1 MPFIFSMTL
10 CIYCVTYVHNDKKA
24 VDNEI
29 TLSVGS
35 VESLDQLIAA
45 AAAAA
50 EAAASRGAPAPP
62 PVGFQLEIDTA
73 MGRAGFDWR
82 LASSWSAELLAK
94 VPILGAVPTG
104 AGVSGGGCGS
114 AGADVRTGARL
125 LEMTGAY
132 THFQGA
138 DAEDTSSAR
147 EQHARYQSAIATL
160 GPLPAAKFM
169 THVCNSA
176 GT

>member
-1 MPFIFSMTL
+1 MTL

-94 VPILGAVPTG
+94 VPILGA
-104 AGVSGGGCGS
+104 GVSGGGCGS
-114 AGADVRTGARL
+114 AGADVSTGARL
-125 LEMTGAY
+125 LEITGAY